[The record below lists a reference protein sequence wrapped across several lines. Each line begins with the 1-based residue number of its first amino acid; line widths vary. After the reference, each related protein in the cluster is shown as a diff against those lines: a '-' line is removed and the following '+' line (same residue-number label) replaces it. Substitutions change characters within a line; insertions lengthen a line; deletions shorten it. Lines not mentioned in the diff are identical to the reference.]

1 MLDSG
6 DSTGIQI
13 CTVVVLLG
21 LSAFFSSAETALTT
35 VNRMRVRTLAEAGD
49 KKAVTLTKV
58 IEDPG
63 KMLSTILVG
72 NNIVNLSA
80 SSLMTTLAMELFG
93 SKAVGLATGILTL
106 LILVFGEISPKTMA
120 TIHSERLALQYARVI
135 YLMMT
140 LLTPV
145 IYCINQ
151 LSMGFLFLLRVD
163 PNKKQ
168 EAITEDELRT
178 IVEVSHEE
186 GVIESEEKKMIN
198 NVFDFGDS
206 VAKDVMVP
214 RIDMVMVDVDTTF
227 EELME
232 IFRREKFTRFP
243 VYEETTDNVIGIIN
257 VKDIL
262 LAERQAFTIRD
273 FLRQPLYTYE
283 YKKTSELMA
292 EMRKTLHNIIIVL
305 DEYGATAGMVTLE
318 DMLEEIVG
326 EIRDEYDEDEEDE
339 VRMIAAD
346 EYLVSGSTKLDDLNS
361 WLDLKLESEDYDSI
375 GGLVIGLLDHLPEE
389 GEEVCHEGLRLVV
402 ECVEKNRIEKIHLY
416 ILSQEE
422 KEKLQTQGEQD
433 GEAESAAS

>member
-49 KKAVTLTKV
+49 KRAVTLTKV

-106 LILVFGEISPKTMA
+106 LILVFGEISPKTLA

-243 VYEETTDNVIGIIN
+243 VYAETTDNVIGIIN

-375 GGLVIGLLDHLPEE
+375 GGLVIGLLDNLPEE

>member
-49 KKAVTLTKV
+49 KRAVTLTKV

-106 LILVFGEISPKTMA
+106 LILVFGEISPKTLA